1 MKNLFPFVAVILLI
15 TLVVACDSSN
25 VPPDN
30 TPNLRAMSAAEVQVS
45 QGVNNFA
52 FDLFKRADDPAK
64 NSFMSPLSVSMA
76 LGMVMNGASDE
87 TRQSILNTID
97 YSEFT
102 AAEVNQAYHDL
113 TELLLSMDRTVTM
126 DVANSVWH
134 NRNYGVKQDFASIVG
149 QQYDAKVEGLDFS
162 EDDAKNTI
170 NNWVA
175 NKTREKIT
183 KVIERIAPEDVMF
196 LINAI
201 YFKGSWVQE
210 FDKTKTTV
218 APFKT
223 IDGSSAT
230 VDMMHAKDAVVQLF
244 QNDNVQVVDVPY
256 GNGQFSFTIVAPFS
270 NFDNIKGNL
279 DAAQITDWL
288 SHADS
293 TKVTLRM
300 PRFKMR
306 WQKDLKETLMEM
318 GMKIDGFPNLFESL
332 TNNLE
337 ISKVDHQ
344 AYLDV
349 NEEGT
354 EAAAVTTVGIQL
366 TSAPIERV
374 ITIDRPFLFMIREKH
389 SGVILFIGKLVNP
402 ENL

>member
-1 MKNLFPFVAVILLI
+1 MKKIIPFVLI
-15 TLVVACDSSN
+15 IFVMACESAH
-25 VPPDN
+25 VQPDN
-30 TPNLRAMSAAEVQVS
+30 TPNLRAMSAAEVQITR
-45 QGVNNFA
+45 GVNDFT
-52 FDLFKRADDPAK
+52 FDLFKRIDEPAK

-76 LGMVMNGASDE
+76 LGMVMNGTSDE

-102 AAEVNQAYHDL
+102 AAEVNQAYKDL

-134 NRNYGVKQDFASIVG
+134 NRNYAVNRDFVSIVR
-149 QQYDAKVEGLDFS
+149 QQYDAKVEGLNFS
-162 EDDAKNTI
+162 ADDAKNTI

-201 YFKGSWVQE
+201 YFKGSWAQQ
-210 FDKTKTTV
+210 FDKTRTSV

-223 IDGSSAT
+223 VDGTSVTA
-230 VDMMHAKDAVVQLF
+230 DMMHAKDAVVQLY
-244 QNDNVQVVDVPY
+244 QNDEVQVVDVPY

-270 NFDNIKGNL
+270 NLNEMTGVL
-279 DAAQITDWL
+279 DAAQLTGWI

-293 TKVTLRM
+293 TKITLRM

-306 WQKDLKETLMEM
+306 WQKDLKETLMSM
-318 GMKIDGFPNLFESL
+318 GMKINGFPNLFESISD
-332 TNNLE
+332 NLE

-389 SGVILFIGKLVNP
+389 SGVILFMGKLVNP
-402 ENL
+402 SDL